1 MAVTGLAVLLRAG
14 ERQLTVDIDGEP
26 AATIIVPEEHHCVEL
41 IGLLWPDLP
50 LEDRAEVAR
59 GGTVSTKLPASMGFP
74 TRFSE
79 GLARLL
85 EDE

>member
-14 ERQLTVDIDGEP
+14 QRQLTVDIDGVP
-26 AATIIVPEEHHCVEL
+26 AATIIVPEHHCVEL
-41 IGLLWPDLP
+41 IGLLWPDLT

-74 TRFSE
+74 TRFAE

-85 EDE
+85 EEE